1 MVEKA
6 SAVNWY
12 DVKCVGCGTRIHVVT
27 ELEKCPLCGTRDKPE
42 PLPAMALATELVDAY
57 LKRKEEALRVGP
69 QILNGK
75 EYAGLMLRMHGRI
88 GALEGY
94 RSLPRSA
101 RMHWRSAHQYLIKVR
116 ELEQVAE

>member
-6 SAVNWY
+6 ASVNWY

-57 LKRKEEALRVGP
+57 LLRKEEAMRVGP

-75 EYAGLMLRMHGRI
+75 EYAGLLLRTYGRSS
-88 GALEGY
+88 ALEEF
-94 RSLPRSA
+94 RKQPRSA
-101 RMHWRSAHQYLIKVR
+101 RMRWRGAHQYLIKVR
-116 ELEQVAE
+116 SLEEEAT